1 MKMIVRTT
9 AATLAITAALT
20 CGTAAAETGDHSVA
34 PDSGSALLAPSSFL
48 AGLLQAG
55 QCGSRCGAD
64 PTAAAQEVV
73 GSSEVMDSLNRLLT
87 SVVTTGSGPAVMT
100 GSNEAATATGSSEL
114 AGALICGL
122 GSLSSNGRPSIC
134 GTGPVG

>member
-1 MKMIVRTT
+1 MKMIVRTA

-20 CGTAAAETGDHSVA
+20 CGTAAAETGDQYVA
-34 PDSGSALLAPSSFL
+34 PDSGSALLAPLSFL

-64 PTAAAQEVV
+64 PTAAGPEAV
-73 GSSEVMDSLNRLLT
+73 GSSEVMGSLSELVT
-87 SVVTTGSGPAVMT
+87 GVVTTGSGPALLT
-100 GSNEAATATGSSEL
+100 GSNEAATATSSSEL

-122 GSLSSNGRPSIC
+122 LSLSSNGRPSIC
-134 GTGPVG
+134 ATGPVG

>member
-9 AATLAITAALT
+9 AATLAITATLT
-20 CGTAAAETGDHSVA
+20 CGTATAQTGDPAVA
-34 PDSGSALLAPSSFL
+34 PDSGSALLAPLSFL

-64 PTAAAQEVV
+64 PTAAAPEAV
-73 GSSEVMDSLNRLLT
+73 GSSEVMGSLSELVT
-87 SVVTTGSGPAVMT
+87 GVVTTGSGPALLT
-100 GSNEAATATGSSEL
+100 GSNETAAATGSSDL

-122 GSLSSNGRPSIC
+122 LSLSSNGHPSIC
-134 GTGPVG
+134 TTGPVG

>member
-9 AATLAITAALT
+9 AATLALTAALT
-20 CGTAAAETGDHSVA
+20 GGTAAAQTGDPAVA
-34 PDSGSALLAPSSFL
+34 PDSGSALLAPLSFL

-64 PTAAAQEVV
+64 PTAAAPEAV
-73 GSSEVMDSLNRLLT
+73 GSSEVMGSLSELVT
-87 SVVTTGSGPAVMT
+87 GVVTTGSGPALLT
-100 GSNEAATATGSSEL
+100 GSNETAAATGSSDL

-122 GSLSSNGRPSIC
+122 LSLSSNGHPSIC
-134 GTGPVG
+134 TTGPVG